1 MYYKFIEYY
10 FKVINDK
17 KFIKFG
23 KELAHLLD
31 IELEKNNNEVETV
44 KNWVENIKGKCVND
58 KYFKVCIDSLFIHA
72 YNHSDNGS
80 FPSGIEFDYYGN
92 LGKAELADILFINSF
107 YYNRKL
113 ILKKINFNQAKKQK
127 NNSRWDIDEKQ
138 LYLLTRLPRFKGI
151 KGSIVPQI
159 DFYIHSYC
167 GNLTSYGLM
176 NKENFIFISA
186 DNILLAK
193 GNKKSVNLKDFRF
206 IFDINC
212 FNECFKK
219 YHCFED
225 YLRYKCYLPFFYSV
239 LFSENTYKFIF
250 SFIKGYIGEIVEN
263 EIFYY
268 KNEEANNLLKG
279 ILENI
284 KTYGKKSNNKEIL
297 NFISRFSDSD
307 GINIGNNEFE
317 ENNEG
322 RGLAVV
328 HIKIYLGMN
337 YE

>member
-80 FPSGIEFDYYGN
+80 FPSGVEFDYYGN

-107 YYNRKL
+107 YY
-113 ILKKINFNQAKKQK
+113 
-127 NNSRWDIDEKQ
+127 
-138 LYLLTRLPRFKGI
+138 
-151 KGSIVPQI
+151 
-159 DFYIHSYC
+159 
-167 GNLTSYGLM
+167 
-176 NKENFIFISA
+176 
-186 DNILLAK
+186 
-193 GNKKSVNLKDFRF
+193 
-206 IFDINC
+206 
-212 FNECFKK
+212 
-219 YHCFED
+219 
-225 YLRYKCYLPFFYSV
+225 
-239 LFSENTYKFIF
+239 
-250 SFIKGYIGEIVEN
+250 
-263 EIFYY
+263 
-268 KNEEANNLLKG
+268 
-279 ILENI
+279 
-284 KTYGKKSNNKEIL
+284 
-297 NFISRFSDSD
+297 SRFSDSD